1 MPHIDHSQRP
11 AVITVQPTAAVRPMQ
26 WHDVRPLV
34 LPPQSPC
41 SAPTAHGWEML
52 PATTGPLIVDFTG
65 QSIIY
70 TAMLLTDLNLRQR
83 RQQQIPI
90 LLVPEAALAQ
100 QRVIA
105 AADLRAIIVPTDQPT
120 MLERWL
126 HAPVVVGT
134 EPIWVG
140 LTPPAAPAHSPHFVP
155 LFAALSRAA
164 NVAQAA
170 TWCALSA
177 RRAYDVLAE
186 SAHRLALPAVRWR
199 MPGHW
204 VGALCRA
211 LVQRADP
218 PTPASLE
225 VSMDFRGFDVIAAT
239 LCGCVIEQIH
249 RSGTTL
255 RIVLHEPRQ
264 GRMTLVCRDATLD
277 DEYGVLATLTQRP
290 EAARTIDWVDVLPDF
305 ALQIC
310 FPDQTELT
318 LRTSHAVFE
327 RCQER

>member
-1 MPHIDHSQRP
+1 MEQTTFHQRP
-11 AVITVQPTAAVRPMQ
+11 ALITVQPTATVQTLQRHAA
-26 WHDVRPLV
+26 RPLV
-34 LPPQSPC
+34 LPPQPPR
-41 SAPTAHGWEML
+41 SAPTTQGWEML
-52 PATTGPLIVDFTG
+52 PATTGPLLVDFTG
-65 QSIIY
+65 QSIIH
-70 TAMLLTDLNLRQR
+70 TAMLLTDLQLRQR

-90 LLVPEAALAQ
+90 LLVPETALAQ
-100 QRVIA
+100 QRVLA
-105 AADLRAIIVPTDQPT
+105 AADLRAIIVPTEQPE
-120 MLERWL
+120 MLTRWL
-126 HAPVVVGT
+126 HAPVVVGA
-134 EPIWVG
+134 EPVWVG

-170 TWCALSA
+170 AWCALSA
-177 RRAYDVLAE
+177 RRAYDVLAD
-186 SAHRLALPAVRWR
+186 SAHRLALPTARWR
-199 MPGHW
+199 LPGHW

-211 LVQRADP
+211 LVQHANP

-239 LCGCVIEQIH
+239 LCGCVIEQIQ
-249 RSGTTL
+249 RSGRAL
-255 RIVLHEPRQ
+255 RMVLHEPRQ

-277 DEYGVLATLTQRP
+277 DNHGILATLTQRP